1 MLSGDVCE
9 RHERTLVKVKICVAR
24 QCNRV
29 KIDETLLPT
38 AASTSNKECTRAGY
52 IVYCSSTKAAFTNT
66 TRWVRRSSQEKGN
79 ELFPES
85 GRLSKH
91 TDSIS
96 LW

>member
-38 AASTSNKECTRAGY
+38 AASTSNKECTR
-52 IVYCSSTKAAFTNT
+52 
-66 TRWVRRSSQEKGN
+66 
-79 ELFPES
+79 
-85 GRLSKH
+85 GRLHCLLLLHKSCVHQHDALGPAVEPRKGK
-91 TDSIS
+91 
-96 LW
+96 